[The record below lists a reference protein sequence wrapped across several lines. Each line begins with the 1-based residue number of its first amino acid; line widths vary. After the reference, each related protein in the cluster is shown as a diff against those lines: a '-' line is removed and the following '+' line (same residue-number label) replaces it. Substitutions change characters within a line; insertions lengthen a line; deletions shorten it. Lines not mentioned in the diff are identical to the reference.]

1 MTTGEQF
8 TDLVFIGYGLLLLF
22 LIITG
27 FMCYQYEEYKRKRK
41 RRFKLHEDFRK
52 YKICN
57 DAKKTV
63 EELGAPRVKRGII
76 ELRMRKHGNSIVGIS
91 EESNEF
97 YEDYYA
103 IEDLEPLPC
112 ERPLEGLYDIQY

>member
-8 TDLVFIGYGLLLLF
+8 TELVFIGYGLLLLF

-27 FMCYQYEEYKRKRK
+27 FMYYQYEKYKHN

-57 DAKKTV
+57 DAKKTI
-63 EELGAPRVKRGII
+63 EELGAPRIKRGII
-76 ELRMRKHGNSIVGIS
+76 ELRIRKHGNSIVGIS
-91 EESNEF
+91 AESDESYGEF
-97 YEDYYA
+97 YS
-103 IEDLEPLPC
+103 IEDLEPLPY
-112 ERPLEGLYDIQY
+112 ERPLKGLYDIQY